1 MYSKL
6 NFNLASDFLL
16 HDMWEDVHAWGRK
29 IQGIKHTTKNYQL
42 VFDET
47 ETENSS
53 GMTKYWVEILGC
65 LIILKAL
72 ILIELTR
79 R

>member
-1 MYSKL
+1 MKSQNTRYKT
-6 NFNLASDFLL
+6 
-16 HDMWEDVHAWGRK
+16 HYK
-29 IQGIKHTTKNYQL
+29 
-42 VFDET
+42 ET